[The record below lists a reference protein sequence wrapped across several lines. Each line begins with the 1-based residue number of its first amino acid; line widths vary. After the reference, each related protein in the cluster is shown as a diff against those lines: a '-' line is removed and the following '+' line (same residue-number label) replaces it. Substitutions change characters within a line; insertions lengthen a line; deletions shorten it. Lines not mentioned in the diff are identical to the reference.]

1 MTVASL
7 DQHLMARK
15 GTAAPAGGRR
25 HDAATPAP
33 RAETALTAPP
43 APPAPRAH
51 AQGVPAR
58 FSLRLNPAQHRRL
71 RVAAACHGVSM
82 QALITAALDHYL
94 ADVDDV
100 CACVRSE
107 AASTAAGND
116 PLGNGA
122 AP

>member
-25 HDAATPAP
+25 HDVATPAP
-33 RAETALTAPP
+33 KAETTLTAPP
-43 APPAPRAH
+43 APRPP
-51 AQGVPAR
+51 AQGASAR
-58 FSLRLNPAQHRRL
+58 LSLRLNAAQHRRL

-94 ADVDDV
+94 ADVDHV
-100 CACVRSE
+100 CACVRDS
-107 AASTAAGND
+107 AASARSGED
-116 PLGNGA
+116 PLDNGA